1 MRRTILSHFEQYVKF
16 NKKISSEVFVSVSS
30 IESIDRLVDTIASQI
45 SIKIEEKQ
53 NILENN
59 SLENRISLLLK
70 LLGSELEILQLEK
83 KSEAEL
89 KGKWKKAKENI
100 I

>member
-1 MRRTILSHFEQYVKF
+1 M
-16 NKKISSEVFVSVSS
+16 
-30 IESIDRLVDTIASQI
+30 DTIASQI

-83 KSEAEL
+83 KLEVVS
-89 KGKWKKAKENI
+89 KDRWRKAKENTI
-100 I
+100 